1 MGIWLFAYW
10 KYLAGAGWPQ
20 TTRAARV
27 RSFRSLRLTR
37 RAWLGALGSGGLAA
51 MSLIALELV
60 VVRLVHIPAG
70 QSAPGNAIPIHSLIP
85 LAVMSAFASAIPEE
99 VGFRGYM
106 QAPLERGNHPVFA
119 IGFVAIVFG
128 LTHLSHGVSIL
139 LLFDF
144 SFGLVYGVLAF
155 YADSLLPG
163 IILHCALNVVLFF
176 VRETDCGGDGSQA
189 LALECMARRLVLDF
203 ERVVRPFWRRRH
215 VCVAEPGGNPAR
227 SLGFRKCLNV
237 IDGVEVVRN
246 CKGCFAALRV
256 MRSALYG
263 VGVYDLPT
271 IAAVVLVLALVTLL
285 AATVPVLRIAR
296 IDPATTL
303 RDE

>member
-1 MGIWLFAYW
+1 MLLAYTREGETMPSFRGWWQRLPLVVRASSIGLLVAAAGEAPWVVLARINVRLSPSIPWAVVVMGVWLFVYW

-60 VVRLVHIPAG
+60 VLRLVHIPAG

-128 LTHLSHGVSIL
+128 LAHLSHGLSIL

-144 SFGLVYGVLAF
+144 AFGLVYGVLAF

-163 IILHCALNVVLFF
+163 IILHCALDVVLFL
-176 VRETDCGGDGSQA
+176 CGRQ
-189 LALECMARRLVLDF
+189 
-203 ERVVRPFWRRRH
+203 
-215 VCVAEPGGNPAR
+215 
-227 SLGFRKCLNV
+227 
-237 IDGVEVVRN
+237 
-246 CKGCFAALRV
+246 
-256 MRSALYG
+256 
-263 VGVYDLPT
+263 
-271 IAAVVLVLALVTLL
+271 IAAAMAGRPLHLNAWPDVWFWILSLLFVLFGAGAMYSLRKLAGIRPGRSHFEN
-285 AATVPVLRIAR
+285 A
-296 IDPATTL
+296 
-303 RDE
+303 